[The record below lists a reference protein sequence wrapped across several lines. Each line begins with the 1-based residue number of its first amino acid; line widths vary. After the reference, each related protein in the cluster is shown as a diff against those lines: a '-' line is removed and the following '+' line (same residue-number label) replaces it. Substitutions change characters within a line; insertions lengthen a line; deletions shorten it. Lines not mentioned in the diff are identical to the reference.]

1 MIFLAYL
8 TTAGIINY
16 VLYDYLN
23 QKYER
28 RYIDIVYSIIFILY
42 TFVISFINF
51 LNIPTLNLV
60 SNIFGFMSISIF
72 IYNHESVKEY
82 YEDIIYLFVL
92 FFIDTIAYFFV
103 GFIYLSTE
111 NLHVFRMLSSSL
123 IVLFLNMTIKKYVL
137 HTKIENI
144 PTKELILYLIITL
157 FYLLLIYIFSKDYDH
172 LKNTFSKG
180 IIIFIVLGHVMIDL
194 LIYYYLNYVGKAYKM
209 EKEII
214 ESNKQIEIKN
224 IYYTSLKKNYDENR
238 KIIHDFKNH
247 LQVLENT
254 YETNIEKAKK
264 IKGEIINQ
272 LDRQKMKYDTSS
284 EILDII
290 LMDKEKE
297 AYKNEI
303 EFIFKM
309 EVIDL
314 NFISELDIITIFGNL
329 YDNALEANQV
339 VNDKKYI
346 ETAIYQIKQMIIIR
360 VENSCINNIEFI
372 GDRIKTTKKNHSGIG
387 TRNINHIVKKYGGV
401 FELKID
407 YGKCCA
413 MISIP
418 INDPI

>member
-8 TTAGIINY
+8 TTGGIINY

-28 RYIDIVYSIIFILY
+28 RYIDIVYSIMFVVY

-60 SNIFGFMSISIF
+60 SNILGFMSISIF
-72 IYNHESVKEY
+72 AYNHESVKDY
-82 YEDIIYLFVL
+82 YEDIVYLFVL
-92 FFIDTIAYFFV
+92 FFLDTIAYFCV

-111 NLHVFRMLSSSL
+111 NLHIFRMLSSSL

-137 HTKIENI
+137 HTKVENV
-144 PTKELILYLIITL
+144 PLKELILYLIITL
-157 FYLLLIYIFSKDYDH
+157 FYLLLIYIISKDYDL

-224 IYYTSLKKNYDENR
+224 IYYKSLRKNYDENR

-254 YETNIEKAKK
+254 YETNIKKAKK
-264 IKGEIINQ
+264 IKDEIIDQ

-297 AYKNEI
+297 AHENEI

-309 EVIDL
+309 EVINL
-314 NFISELDIITIFGNL
+314 NFISELDITTIFGNL

-339 VNDKKYI
+339 VIGKKYI

-387 TRNINHIVKKYGGV
+387 TRNINHTVKKYDGV
-401 FELKID
+401 FELKIED
-407 YGKCCA
+407 GKCCA

-418 INDPI
+418 INNPI